1 MPGAQGAAA
10 PRGPAKMGRRDVVDI
25 DFADPQTVRLN
36 SPMGAPH
43 ALDDPEVLAARLREA
58 HRLRAEQSVGG
69 RAQSAKSSA
78 TPGGRWRVQDF
89 GKHGD
94 DASALNELAGV
105 LQEGYDQERAQ
116 MAAGA
121 SSLPLR
127 FPVPGRLVRQSTW
140 AAGARGGPSVDGSG
154 PMPDR
159 MSVSPDR
166 RRPPLGSQSVGP
178 RTSRIR
184 QQSDRRSVS
193 PDSLR
198 PPLDSPSVG
207 PQRSIFSGRPVS
219 GSMKRNSKPP
229 PALVRQRSRS
239 ESPDPKLRLPLGSQF
254 VTPLTSSSSKES
266 EHWQLPP
273 RHDKPQRPLSA
284 RPAAGRNAER
294 TACYTSP
301 YASLIANS
309 QRPLSARRPTPRRP
323 SPVRLS
329 SESRDAL
336 FANGHRP
343 TVPHEPAIP
352 RGMESASP
360 AGLGRLQRRHAMHL
374 NCTWSESEGEADPDP
389 GGQGHAHV
397 NSSLAHG
404 SFKQVYNSGENSAD
418 AGLLVKQSWAYA
430 MAGRF
435 DAALRCAE
443 NACKIQEDNP
453 EVHLRIAKACQG
465 LKKWSRADTAIK
477 RGQELS
483 PDDPNLELCYREIKL
498 PLLKE
503 RGFKLMQASQPDE
516 AIAAF
521 SEALAIP
528 DISEDDK
535 YWLLMNR
542 CRVYMSKNDMASAA
556 EDASLSIRIR
566 PNAVEAYERYVDSL
580 VALGDL
586 DAARQ
591 AAHIGLM
598 HSVNHQNE
606 VLTNILDRIAMGTM
620 PKVSASRIFVKQILK
635 PEEDES
641 VHEVPRLIRVWDR
654 RLKKDMYPKVL
665 EYWTKTLQDI
675 MPEMQNST
683 GTPTTTTAASVS
695 GAGLQS
701 RHNASS
707 TSLATH
713 LTRQL
718 SLMGSSTKSMDFSR
732 SQSCNTSVYSSD
744 DLKDKLNKVVYIC
757 KEFFKFA
764 EAKNKELFLRMSVA
778 GWKAMSSVLPEDNPL
793 AMVALQLQV
802 GYAYLHA
809 FEFVETQRGFTE
821 ERECIKCFEQCLG
834 QLQRDEFYMQRAG
847 AWFGLAQA
855 YKNRREGNHIENLL
869 RSASYLRDF
878 LSVCTFEVDPHR
890 CIAAHQ
896 EIGDIYIE
904 AGKIQ
909 LANEFLVSALNHLKD
924 SDGTGWNTLAG
935 VKFLRAH
942 IHCKLAEAC
951 EKAKAGRDPEKD
963 PEYQAQVKKGIDNY
977 EVPAP

>member
-1 MPGAQGAAA
+1 
-10 PRGPAKMGRRDVVDI
+10 
-25 DFADPQTVRLN
+25 
-36 SPMGAPH
+36 
-43 ALDDPEVLAARLREA
+43 
-58 HRLRAEQSVGG
+58 
-69 RAQSAKSSA
+69 
-78 TPGGRWRVQDF
+78 
-89 GKHGD
+89 
-94 DASALNELAGV
+94 
-105 LQEGYDQERAQ
+105 
-116 MAAGA
+116 
-121 SSLPLR
+121 
-127 FPVPGRLVRQSTW
+127 
-140 AAGARGGPSVDGSG
+140 
-154 PMPDR
+154 
-159 MSVSPDR
+159 
-166 RRPPLGSQSVGP
+166 
-178 RTSRIR
+178 
-184 QQSDRRSVS
+184 
-193 PDSLR
+193 
-198 PPLDSPSVG
+198 
-207 PQRSIFSGRPVS
+207 
-219 GSMKRNSKPP
+219 
-229 PALVRQRSRS
+229 
-239 ESPDPKLRLPLGSQF
+239 
-254 VTPLTSSSSKES
+254 
-266 EHWQLPP
+266 
-273 RHDKPQRPLSA
+273 
-284 RPAAGRNAER
+284 
-294 TACYTSP
+294 
-301 YASLIANS
+301 
-309 QRPLSARRPTPRRP
+309 
-323 SPVRLS
+323 
-329 SESRDAL
+329 
-336 FANGHRP
+336 
-343 TVPHEPAIP
+343 
-352 RGMESASP
+352 
-360 AGLGRLQRRHAMHL
+360 
-374 NCTWSESEGEADPDP
+374 
-389 GGQGHAHV
+389 
-397 NSSLAHG
+397 
-404 SFKQVYNSGENSAD
+404 
-418 AGLLVKQSWAYA
+418 
-430 MAGRF
+430 
-435 DAALRCAE
+435 
-443 NACKIQEDNP
+443 
-453 EVHLRIAKACQG
+453 
-465 LKKWSRADTAIK
+465 
-477 RGQELS
+477 
-483 PDDPNLELCYREIKL
+483 
-498 PLLKE
+498 
-503 RGFKLMQASQPDE
+503 
-516 AIAAF
+516 
-521 SEALAIP
+521 
-528 DISEDDK
+528 
-535 YWLLMNR
+535 
-542 CRVYMSKNDMASAA
+542 
-556 EDASLSIRIR
+556 
-566 PNAVEAYERYVDSL
+566 
-580 VALGDL
+580 
-586 DAARQ
+586 
-591 AAHIGLM
+591 
-598 HSVNHQNE
+598 
-606 VLTNILDRIAMGTM
+606 MGTM

-963 PEYQAQVKKGIDNY
+963 PEYQAQVKKGIENY